1 LRALII
7 NSQKAACP
15 VEWTDLS
22 SLRAR
27 EAIGAED

>member
-1 LRALII
+1 
-7 NSQKAACP
+7 

-27 EAIGAED
+27 GAIGAEDRSDHRIIPKRDIY